1 MSRIIVIQFVT
12 LDGVVHDPDGAD
24 GSPHGGWAFRHGPEA
39 IAGDK
44 FALGEVL
51 DTGALLLGRRTW
63 EKFAGLWPTRE
74 DEFSAKMNAIPKL
87 VASRTLDDVGAWS
100 NSTLLDG
107 DLLAEAAA
115 RKAESDIVVVGQ
127 RDRRARADR
136 RRPRRRVPAAGLPDA
151 RRRWHPPVR
160 VAAPLDRLHPRVGAV
175 LRAGRAAR
183 LQSGRLMRYAVLIYE
198 KPGAYDPFSDEE
210 RRALSAEYLE
220 LARDARVVGGARLQ
234 GVETATTIRVD
245 DERSLITD
253 GPFADTKEVFGGFY
267 LLEADDLDAALDF
280 AGRIP
285 ATRLGGCVEVR
296 PLMEPVALIEQAFRD
311 EWGRVLA
318 SLIGFLGD
326 FDLAEEAT
334 QEAFAIAA
342 ERWPRDGAP
351 RNPGA
356 WLTTT
361 ARNRAIDRLRR
372 ERTLLAK
379 TRLLEVPEAMEREM
393 DDTTIPDERLELI
406 FTCCHPALALEAQV
420 ALTLSALGGLDTAE
434 IADAFLVS
442 RETMKRRLTRA
453 KAKIR
458 AAGIPFSVPADHLL
472 PDRLA
477 AVLAVVYL
485 IFNEGY
491 GDRRELADEAIRLGR
506 LLTVL
511 MPDEPEAH
519 GLLALMLCHDSR
531 RAARFAGDE
540 LVLLEDQDRSLWDAG
555 RIEQGRAALDRAMAL
570 ARPRG
575 GWRLCAAG
583 GDRLPA
589 GRARTST
596 GPRSRRSTASWP
608 ASPVRRW
615 SSSTAPSPWRRPAR
629 PRRRWPWSMASRS
642 TTTATCTRR
651 GASCC
656 AGSVGPTTRAPP
668 IGARST

>member
-1 MSRIIVIQFVT
+1 MGKIIVAQFVT
-12 LDGVVHDPDGAD
+12 LDGVVQDPDGAD

-39 IAGDK
+39 VAGDK

-63 EKFAGLWPTRE
+63 QKFAGLWPTRE

-107 DLLAEAAA
+107 DLLAEVAA
-115 RKAESDIVVVGQ
+115 RKAESDIVVVGSATVAHALIGADLVDEY
-127 RDRRARADR
+127 RLLVFPTLAGDGTRLFESPRPSTAFTLASAR
-136 RRPRRRVPAAGLPDA
+136 
-151 RRRWHPPVR
+151 
-160 VAAPLDRLHPRVGAV
+160 V

-183 LQSGRLMRYAVLIYE
+183 LQSGRLMRYAVLINE

-210 RRALSAEYLE
+210 RRALSAEYLK

-245 DERSLITD
+245 GRAIADHRRPVCGHQGGLRRLLPARGRRPRRRAGLRGAHPGHPPRGLRRGAPAHGA
-253 GPFADTKEVFGGFY
+253 GP
-267 LLEADDLDAALDF
+267 
-280 AGRIP
+280 
-285 ATRLGGCVEVR
+285 
-296 PLMEPVALIEQAFRD
+296 LIEQAFRD

-393 DDTTIPDERLELI
+393 DDTTIPDERLELDLHLLPSGARARGAGGA
-406 FTCCHPALALEAQV
+406 HPV
-420 ALTLSALGGLDTAE
+420 GPRRPRHHRDRG
-434 IADAFLVS
+434 AFLVS

-458 AAGIPFSVPADHLL
+458 AAGSRSASRPATRS
-472 PDRLA
+472 PTA
-477 AVLAVVYL
+477 W
-485 IFNEGY
+485 
-491 GDRRELADEAIRLGR
+491 RR
-506 LLTVL
+506 
-511 MPDEPEAH
+511 
-519 GLLALMLCHDSR
+519 C
-531 RAARFAGDE
+531 
-540 LVLLEDQDRSLWDAG
+540 W
-555 RIEQGRAALDRAMAL
+555 
-570 ARPRG
+570 
-575 GWRLCAAG
+575 
-583 GDRLPA
+583 
-589 GRARTST
+589 
-596 GPRSRRSTASWP
+596 
-608 ASPVRRW
+608 RW
-615 SSSTAPSPWRRPAR
+615 ST
-629 PRRRWPWSMASRS
+629 
-642 TTTATCTRR
+642 
-651 GASCC
+651 
-656 AGSVGPTTRAPP
+656 
-668 IGARST
+668 